1 MVQWGHWSDSSEEDR
16 WGGHEDT
23 PSWEISKHLSKI
35 EELKENIQ
43 DLNHKIDYL
52 SKRNLDIHAFFDTL
66 QEMLYE
72 ADEHYHYVQGSKEE
86 EKELGKDY
94 DKVLSN
100 LEGKWEM
107 ASDIETAYKDL
118 QNVGYIDDMLESHKY
133 IDEGGGLLNSNYHEV
148 RDLHHEI
155 IIVPDNLREDYEVV
169 TNEM

>member
-1 MVQWGHWSDSSEEDR
+1 MVQWGHWSDSSEEDKY
-16 WGGHEDT
+16 GYED
-23 PSWEISKHLSKI
+23 SARWEIHNHMVENEK
-35 EELKENIQ
+35 LKETIQ

-52 SKRNLDIHAFFDTL
+52 SKRNLDIHIFFDTL
-66 QEMLYE
+66 EELISE
-72 ADEHYHYVQGSKEE
+72 ADETYHYVQGSKEE

-133 IDEGGGLLNSNYHEV
+133 IDEGGVLLNSNYHEV
-148 RDLHHEI
+148 RDLRHEI
-155 IIVPDNLREDYEVV
+155 IIVPVEIRRDYEVV
-169 TNEM
+169 TDGL

>member
-94 DKVLSN
+94 DKVLTN
-100 LEGKWEM
+100 LEGKWEL
-107 ASDIETAYKDL
+107 ASDIETAYKEL
-118 QNVGYIDDMLESHKY
+118 QNKGYIEDMLESHKY
-133 IDEGGGLLNSNYHEV
+133 IDQNGVLLNSNYHEV

-155 IIVPDNLREDYEVV
+155 IIIPVELKEEYEVV
-169 TNEM
+169 YL

>member
-1 MVQWGHWSDSSEEDR
+1 MKQK
-16 WGGHEDT
+16 
-23 PSWEISKHLSKI
+23 EILLNKKI
-35 EELKENIQ
+35 DDLKETIQ
-43 DLNHKIDYL
+43 NLNHKVDYFA
-52 SKRNLDIHAFFDTL
+52 KRNLDIHAFFDTL

-86 EKELGKDY
+86 EEELGKDY

-133 IDEGGGLLNSNYHEV
+133 IDEGGVLLNSNYHEV

-155 IIVPDNLREDYEVV
+155 IIVPVEIRRDYEVV